1 MTTLD
6 KFLVR
11 RLLLYTCY
19 AVLGRSGVSDSLR
32 PCGLQPT
39 RPLCPWG
46 LSRQEYWGRFPCP
59 PPGDLPNPGV
69 ESRSPALQADSSPF
83 EQPGVGSLSL
93 LQQIFQT
100 QGLNQGLLHCRRI
113 LYQLSYQGSPLLYI
127 CESHV
132 GFLTVIKWMNC
143 GDSDLIS
150 LHLKLPRADSRSPH
164 GSATHPGS
172 FLKIQSV
179 VQPCQLLR
187 NARKLRRPR
196 AKGAWP
202 TCVH

>member
-1 MTTLD
+1 MLCLVAQGCLTLCD
-6 KFLVR
+6 PVDCSPPDPSVHGDCPGKNTGAGFH
-11 RLLLYTCY
+11 
-19 AVLGRSGVSDSLR
+19 ALR
-32 PCGLQPT
+32 QGN
-39 RPLCPWG
+39 
-46 LSRQEYWGRFPCP
+46 
-59 PPGDLPNPGV
+59 LPNPGV
-69 ESRSPALQADSSPF
+69 ESRSPALQADSSPA
-83 EQPGVGSLSL
+83 EPPGEPKNTGVGSLSL